1 MNFVETVTWE
11 PATQVR
17 QNILIVGT
25 SVNVRRGRER
35 LLDTGLVVI
44 DGQTLKITFS
54 LGPHPLRQ
62 LLSDARQ
69 PEPRAGAA
77 GVLPDSE
84 AVERLR
90 ATRARG

>member
-17 QNILIVGT
+17 QNIVIVGT

-54 LGPHPLRQ
+54 LGPQPLRQ
-62 LLSDARQ
+62 LLSDAGSLN
-69 PEPRAGAA
+69 PALA
-77 GVLPDSE
+77 LPGFCQI
-84 AVERLR
+84 LR
-90 ATRARG
+90 P